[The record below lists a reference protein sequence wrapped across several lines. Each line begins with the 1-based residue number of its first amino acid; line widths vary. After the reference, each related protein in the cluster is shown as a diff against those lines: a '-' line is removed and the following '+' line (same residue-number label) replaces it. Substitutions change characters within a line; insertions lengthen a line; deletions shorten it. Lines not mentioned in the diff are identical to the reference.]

1 MRFGG
6 SPRLAGR
13 GLPPYVSAMSRGG
26 TRRRFSFANSRIS
39 RGAFYLLFAEVGLSL
54 VYLLSEEPVRAQIT
68 LWLTANSSQVWQDF
82 KLWTLVTSSIL
93 QIEPISLFFD
103 GLLLWLLLPT
113 LERLWGTR
121 KFLLFALWTSLAAT
135 TVGTLCGLMIG
146 SADPVAG
153 LDAFIYAGFV
163 AYGVLFA
170 KHPVSFFGV
179 LPMTGRQLMFGI
191 IGFVALFIIISQHWV
206 DGVAYTSAMVLSW
219 LLTSGKFNPRL
230 WYLRRKHARLRR
242 HLKVVRDDDDPG
254 KWIN

>member
-1 MRFGG
+1 
-6 SPRLAGR
+6 
-13 GLPPYVSAMSRGG
+13 MSRGG
-26 TRRRFSFANSRIS
+26 TRRRFSFSNSRIT
-39 RGAFYLLFAEVGLSL
+39 RGALYLLFIEVGLSL
-54 VYLLSEEPVRAQIT
+54 VYLMSEESVRTQIEQ
-68 LWLTANSSQVWQDF
+68 WLTASSTQVWHEF
-82 KLWTLVTSSIL
+82 KLWTLVTSPVL
-93 QIEPISLFFD
+93 QVEPVALFFD

-113 LERLWGTR
+113 LERLWGMK

-135 TVGTLCGLMIG
+135 TVGTLFGLAIG
-146 SADPVAG
+146 SPDPVAG

-179 LPMTGRQLMFGI
+179 LPMTGRQLMYGI
-191 IGFVALFIIISQHWV
+191 IAFVALFIVIGQEWV
-206 DGVAYTSAMVLSW
+206 DGVAYASAMVLSW

-254 KWIN
+254 TWIN